1 MQPTK
6 GTPYVCEKN
15 CNGPL
20 SEFHLKPD
28 NKKKTCSCI
37 HHVPSTAI
45 CEAYEDTSAAEFP
58 QIPHNCSPPNWERPY
73 QNSHLV
79 TELWKTQAHSTMPAH
94 APSYLC
100 KNDSV
105 LRFHS
110 KSSFPNCTVNR
121 SPHTRPGL
129 ENKDLCLSWLKDG
142 VSGGLFLPSMDSSA
156 FGFRKIRAW
165 LSETQ
170 ERKTS
175 KTVNISITST
185 FRNYNSAFHYS
196 SGKMSTLSCKCQVNK
211 AVHCPCF
218 QSLFL

>member
-6 GTPYVCEKN
+6 GTPYVCKKK

-28 NKKKTCSCI
+28 NKKKTCSHI
-37 HHVPSTAI
+37 HHVTSTAI
-45 CEAYEDTSAAEFP
+45 CEEYKEKSAAEFL
-58 QIPHNCSPPNWERPY
+58 QISYNCSPPNWERSYP
-73 QNSHLV
+73 NSHLV
-79 TELWKTQAHSTMPAH
+79 TELWKGQAHSTMPAH
-94 APSYLC
+94 VPLYLC

-110 KSSFPNCTVNR
+110 EFLSKLCFKMF
-121 SPHTRPGL
+121 PHTRPGL
-129 ENKDLCLSWLKDG
+129 ENKDLCVSWTKHG
-142 VSGGLFLPSMDSSA
+142 VSWGLFLPSMDSSE
-156 FGFRKIRAW
+156 FGFRKISAW

-185 FRNYNSAFHYS
+185 FPNYNSAFHYS
-196 SGKMSTLSCKCQVNK
+196 SGKMGTLSFKCQVNK
-211 AVHCPCF
+211 AFHCPCF
-218 QSLFL
+218 KSLFL